1 MTDPGKVLLYRASLP
16 FEWRP
21 GTPSAAD
28 LQALQ
33 ADNLEVLQ
41 AILVIS
47 QPPREP
53 FATENEIQ
61 QELYRIESKIHVLAT
76 LVGQLLQA
84 DLPPATPVV
93 LGHELVAWQ
102 AAGSTPAM
110 GEQGL
115 ARVYLSPLYTR
126 PVTFPLTISGAG
138 EGELSGLVVGR
149 VEPLPEAVA
158 DAWDRLLF
166 TLHRRQIA
174 SARPH
179 P

>member
-1 MTDPGKVLLYRASLP
+1 MTDPGKLLLYRASLP
-16 FEWRP
+16 FEWQP
-21 GTPSAAD
+21 GPASAAD
-28 LQALQ
+28 LRALH
-33 ADNLEVLQ
+33 ADNLEVLH

-76 LVGQLLQA
+76 LIGQLLQA
-84 DLPPATPVV
+84 HVPPATTVV

-102 AAGSTPAM
+102 ADGPSPGA
-110 GEQGL
+110 GEQG
-115 ARVYLSPLYTR
+115 VVKVHLSSLYIR
-126 PVTFPLTISGAG
+126 PVVLPVTVTGAG
-138 EGELSGLVVGR
+138 EGELAGLTVAR
-149 VEPLPEAVA
+149 MEPLPETVA

-174 SARPH
+174 SGRPH